1 MSEPIQIDSRRI
13 RRRLVDL
20 VRMPSLGGSEEAAV
34 SRVAEWLVCTGAE
47 VDLWSDPATELRG
60 HPDYPGHEIERAWV
74 PVVAAR
80 VRGRRPGPA
89 LLLTGH
95 VDVVPPGDWNQWTLE
110 PFSGAVEGDRLYGRG
125 SSDMKSGLV
134 AALEAFELFARGTRD
149 FAGQIFFVAVPGE
162 EDSGVGTLAAIRRG
176 YRADAAIVTEP
187 TATGEVPSIVI
198 AHAGA
203 MSVTLEVP
211 GLAAHASRRHLGESA
226 LEHYFGIHEALRREE
241 ARLNASETN
250 PLMRAFHSPYPT
262 NVGVVQGGDWP
273 SSVMDKLRVD
283 LRVGV
288 ALGETV
294 KEAEARLRRAVEEAV
309 ARDPWLAEHPPVLR
323 VVSRG
328 FGSAQVDP
336 DHPLVAALGE
346 AAEDVLEKAPPVT
359 GAPYGCDMA
368 GWVRLA
374 GIPTVLYGPG
384 DIELAHGP
392 NEWVSLARTRRVARV
407 LYETARRL
415 LDEEEEPDL
424 PLVQRG
430 APAAGEGGSR

>member
-1 MSEPIQIDSRRI
+1 MSEPTTVDSRRI

-34 SRVAEWLVCTGAE
+34 SRIAEWLVRTGAE
-47 VDLWSDPATELRG
+47 IDLWSDPATELRG

-110 PFSGAVEGDRLYGRG
+110 PFSGAVDGDRLYGRG

-134 AALEAFELFARGTRD
+134 AALEAFELFARGPRD
-149 FAGQIFFVAVPGE
+149 FGGQIFFVAVPGE

-176 YRADAAIVTEP
+176 YRADAAIVAEP
-187 TATGEVPSIVI
+187 TATGEVPSIVV

-203 MSVTLEVP
+203 MSVTIEVP

-226 LEHYFGIHEALRREE
+226 LEHYFAIHEALRREE
-241 ARLNASETN
+241 ARLNASETH
-250 PLMRAFHSPYPT
+250 PLMRAFSMPYPT
-262 NVGVVQGGDWP
+262 NVGVVQGGDWA

-288 ALGETV
+288 ALGESV
-294 KEAEARLRRAVEEAV
+294 KDAEARIRGAISEA
-309 ARDPWLAEHPPVLR
+309 ATRDPWLAEHPPVVR
-323 VVSRG
+323 VVARG
-328 FGSAQVDP
+328 FGSASIDEG
-336 DHPLVAALGE
+336 HPLVSALGE
-346 AAEDVLEKAPPVT
+346 AAEEVLEKPPPVT

-374 GIPTVLYGPG
+374 GMPTVLYGPG

-392 NEWVSLARTRRVARV
+392 DEWVSLSRTRRVARV
-407 LYETARRL
+407 LFETARRL
-415 LDEEEEPDL
+415 LDEDEEPEL
-424 PLVQRG
+424 PRVQMP
-430 APAAGEGGSR
+430 PAAAGAGGPR